1 MVIERKKWILRC
13 VCVLVIVATLF
24 TFRAKFGPVPLNAG
38 QQHYRPSTSTSPTF
52 NRNSFQPH
60 KGSFTSFDSAP
71 SQFLATQ
78 SEDKKIIITNA
89 SLNTSLRPLDP
100 LSTEVAMLDSL
111 GGGSTPPVLLN
122 ATFAPLTPNDI
133 RDLRTFVM
141 FVGFGKTGH
150 SILGSLLDAHPD
162 IIIAHEYG
170 FLRDFTKAF
179 VSRPN
184 WALLL
189 FNKLYTNSRRT
200 VLRGWRSQS
209 KNVKGYT
216 LGIDGNSWQ
225 GRFRQLKVI
234 GDKSGA
240 QTENTNY
247 LDKTRCK
254 YFVEGLNRTLGVP
267 VKSIRVLRNPYDTIA
282 TKVLVAKGGNRG
294 LARAKN
300 SSQAARNSNSTKYL
314 DKNIKS
320 FFELAY
326 KASRVISQC
335 PISVHTIHLVDLI
348 HQPRFVMKEL
358 CETVQVEC
366 HSDYLDLCE
375 EKVFTAL
382 SKTRYLVKWSRK
394 QIETVANMIERYPE
408 YSRYS
413 FECDC

>member
-60 KGSFTSFDSAP
+60 KGSFNSFDSAP

-179 VSRPN
+179 ASRPN

-200 VLRGWRSQS
+200 VLRGWRRQGM
-209 KNVKGYT
+209 NIKGYT
-216 LGIDGNSWQ
+216 LGGNSWQ

-234 GDKSGA
+234 GDKSGGL
-240 QTENTNY
+240 TTKVHY

-254 YFVEGLNRTLGVP
+254 YFVDGLNRTLVVL
-267 VKSIRVLRNPYDTIA
+267 VKGIRVLRNHYDTIA
-282 TKVLVAKGGNRG
+282 TTMLLAKSGNRG

-300 SSQAARNSNSTKYL
+300 S
-314 DKNIKS
+314 
-320 FFELAY
+320 
-326 KASRVISQC
+326 
-335 PISVHTIHLVDLI
+335 
-348 HQPRFVMKEL
+348 
-358 CETVQVEC
+358 
-366 HSDYLDLCE
+366 
-375 EKVFTAL
+375 
-382 SKTRYLVKWSRK
+382 
-394 QIETVANMIERYPE
+394 
-408 YSRYS
+408 
-413 FECDC
+413 